1 MWIIYNDQIYLI
13 VWFLIQF
20 LACQILSYSISKH
33 LISFKEFSH
42 SYQPSISKV
51 KVKVAQSCPTLR
63 DLMSYI
69 VHGILQARILSG
81 QPFPSSGDFPNP
93 EIEPKSPILRVDSSP
108 AEPQAKPKD
117 TGVGSLSLLQR
128 IFLTQELN
136 WGLMHCRLIFN
147 NLSYQGSTLGLY
159 PKCPFK
165 DVKPNLSKTEFLFHF
180 FLNFILFVNFT

>member
-1 MWIIYNDQIYLI
+1 MWIIYNDYLYLI

-42 SYQPSISKV
+42 SYQPSIFKV
-51 KVKVAQSCPTLR
+51 KVKVTQLCPTLR
-63 DLMSYI
+63 DFMGYI

-93 EIEPKSPILRVDSSP
+93 GIEPKSPILQVDSSP
-108 AEPQAKPKD
+108 AEPPGKPKD

-136 WGLMHCRLIFN
+136 WGLLHCRLILYQ
-147 NLSYQGSTLGLY
+147 LSYQGSTLGLY
-159 PKCPFK
+159 PKCLFK
-165 DVKPNLSKTEFLFHF
+165 DIKLNLSKTEF
-180 FLNFILFVNFT
+180 